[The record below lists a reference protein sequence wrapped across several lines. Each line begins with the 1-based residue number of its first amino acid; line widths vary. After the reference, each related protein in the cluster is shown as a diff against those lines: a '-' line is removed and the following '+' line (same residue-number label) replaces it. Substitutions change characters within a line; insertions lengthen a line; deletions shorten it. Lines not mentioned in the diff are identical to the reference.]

1 MPSHYY
7 NWNYLIWARFDCW
20 GIFDDSAHMSKH
32 LLKEVLGRMFPA
44 IYNFSIFPIRDFD
57 GQVATVNF
65 SSNDDLTNILATP
78 LSAASDFNP

>member
-1 MPSHYY
+1 
-7 NWNYLIWARFDCW
+7 
-20 GIFDDSAHMSKH
+20 
-32 LLKEVLGRMFPA
+32 MFPA